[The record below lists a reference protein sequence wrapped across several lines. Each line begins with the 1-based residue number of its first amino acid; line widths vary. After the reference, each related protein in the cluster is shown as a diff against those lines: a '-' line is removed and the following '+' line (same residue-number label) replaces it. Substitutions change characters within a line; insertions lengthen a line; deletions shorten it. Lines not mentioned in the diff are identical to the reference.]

1 MRVGR
6 LRFVVF
12 GKNAPHDIFV
22 KLDAEGERDD
32 VCDAWTPITG
42 IALLQ
47 FGDGSDKFPGR
58 L

>member
-1 MRVGR
+1 M
-6 LRFVVF
+6 F